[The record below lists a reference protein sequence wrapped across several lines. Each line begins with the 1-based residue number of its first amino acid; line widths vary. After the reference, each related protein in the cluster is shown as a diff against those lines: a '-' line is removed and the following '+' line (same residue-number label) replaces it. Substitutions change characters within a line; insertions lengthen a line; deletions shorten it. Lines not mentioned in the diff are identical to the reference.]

1 MSHEEIVE
9 HVSSL
14 LTSKGI
20 VYSGKGI
27 DTGNLEWFGINWDHL
42 YSFIYFMH
50 TWCGFCFSKFLPCC
64 LEATNMG
71 QCRSICQG
79 QRAVCYNFVWY
90 YLLLKLQKNISCA
103 TLLCFHPLQSCRIW
117 WMHLFSTL
125 QYQKGAT
132 SLRTI
137 NYASHYFISWFLTN
151 FIAEIGDCEKT
162 NETDKSS
169 SKLRMVRRY
178 LMKFKLMISPFCM
191 SIANGSVHGQLLCDF
206 FFQNCN
212 TLVAGG

>member
-1 MSHEEIVE
+1 MFPPI
-9 HVSSL
+9 
-14 LTSKGI
+14 
-20 VYSGKGI
+20 
-27 DTGNLEWFGINWDHL
+27 
-42 YSFIYFMH
+42 
-50 TWCGFCFSKFLPCC
+50 
-64 LEATNMG
+64 A
-71 QCRSICQG
+71 
-79 QRAVCYNFVWY
+79 
-90 YLLLKLQKNISCA
+90 KLSDYVD
-103 TLLCFHPLQSCRIW
+103 
-117 WMHLFSTL
+117 MHLFSTL

-206 FFQNCN
+206 FFKIVILQLLEDKRLSACFKYKFYSGKIVKTHLFKTFLVQPSQFTLRRPPEVAVNLQVVVIMFCN
-212 TLVAGG
+212 VLVPQVVLCFISFFFLLFFAIVSLPQWHWSF